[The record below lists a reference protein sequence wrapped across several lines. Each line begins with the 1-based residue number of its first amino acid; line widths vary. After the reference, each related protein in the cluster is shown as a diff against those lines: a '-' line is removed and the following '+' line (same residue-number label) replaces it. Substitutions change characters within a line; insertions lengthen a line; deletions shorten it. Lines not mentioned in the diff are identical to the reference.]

1 MAMHLLT
8 MTLYQGKNQIN
19 CPLQWQCTFK
29 TMTPYQGKIR
39 NNYSAYDPNILYT
52 RLPPQIPC
60 YASSLEIESQIG
72 FKLKYIYVYDK
83 WTLSVCKNIKV
94 YCNLYSLN
102 VQDKWTLISQITLKT
117 CIQSL
122 LDIDLKYYLMLLL
135 MMCGASTCSIHM
147 PCDQN

>member
-29 TMTPYQGKIR
+29 TMTLYQGKIR

-72 FKLKYIYVYDK
+72 FKLKYICLRQMNS
-83 WTLSVCKNIKV
+83 LSLQKYKSILQPLLIKCSRQV
-94 YCNLYSLN
+94 NS
-102 VQDKWTLISQITLKT
+102 
-117 CIQSL
+117 
-122 LDIDLKYYLMLLL
+122 YL
-135 MMCGASTCSIHM
+135 TDHT
-147 PCDQN
+147 